1 MSGGIR
7 FIHTA
12 DLHLDASANIPSWRL
27 IEQRDCLNHL
37 REYAAEKK
45 IGDIFIAGDVFE
57 KHNPE
62 DETVIFFLTW
72 VGECVKAGIR
82 IWAIPGNHDAK
93 DHANQYNSMTPMVKT
108 MEIVDAEAT
117 KGFNIIDKPRLLSH
131 GPFAGYNIFFL
142 PWMREAEYVAV
153 LKALL
158 PKHSTGINILVT
170 HAFIKGSVIGD
181 GGVKLSG
188 GIPLKLFKKFTYVA
202 LGDIHL
208 RQDFVLPLGMAHYCG
223 SFFCVDFSERKEFK
237 GFLDVWIDTGGN
249 VFVDHIRNPH
259 IIWTQRRIKLSVLQK
274 VVVSKE
280 LFARKF
286 PKKTFKGKKVKLVID
301 CEGGQSSQVPIDE
314 LAKRSLSLPVVEF
327 THELKNTGYSRP
339 KRFKSRKTGAMMDEL
354 VDGDETVRGRKRKS
368 RAKKVGKKLLG
379 NK

>member
-37 REYAAEKK
+37 REYAAGKE
-45 IGDIFIAGDVFE
+45 ICDIFIAGDVFD
-57 KHNPE
+57 KHNPD
-62 DETVIFFLTW
+62 DETVTFFLTW
-72 VGECVKAGIR
+72 VGECVKDGIR

-93 DHANQYNSMTPMVKT
+93 DHTNQYHSMTPMVKT
-108 MEIVDAEAT
+108 MEIVDADAA

-131 GPFAGYNIFFL
+131 GPFAGFNIFFL
-142 PWMREAEYVAV
+142 PWMREAEYVDV

-158 PKHSTGINILVT
+158 PKHATGINVLVT
-170 HAFIKGSVIGD
+170 HAFIKGSAIGD

-188 GIPLKLFKKFTYVA
+188 GIPLKLFRKFAYVA

-208 RQDFVLPLGMAHYCG
+208 RQDFTLPNGMAHYPG

-237 GFLDVWIDTGGN
+237 GFLDVWIDGN
-249 VFVDHIRNPH
+249 GKPSVDHIRNPH
-259 IIWTQRRIKLSVLQK
+259 VIWTQRRIKLSVLQK
-274 VVVSKE
+274 IVGSE
-280 LFARKF
+280 SLFRRKF
-286 PKKTFKGKKVKLVID
+286 PVTKLKYKKVKLVID

-314 LAKRSLSLPVVEF
+314 LAKRSLKLPVVEF
-327 THELKNTGYSRP
+327 THELKNTGYDRP

-354 VDGDETVRGRKRKS
+354 VDGDETVKGPKRKS
-368 RAKKVGKKLLG
+368 KAKKVGKKLLG
-379 NK
+379 KK